1 MPLNR
6 KPPSGN
12 VRRVQTNG
20 RNLRYTLTNK
30 AGRIVQCESQQERKL
45 ALLLERDRTVRDYGS
60 QPETLWWQDETG
72 KQHTY
77 VPDFVVWR
85 VDGRIELHEVT
96 LTERQS
102 DLRQQN
108 RQQAA
113 HRICGDRGW
122 TYVVHTEKTLPDETV
137 TANLLVLY
145 AYRSRNFAHSAVQT
159 ATAVQLHSV
168 ALPFHQ
174 LLLQLEAQLGLPRPT
189 LHMAVLHLLWH
200 DILETDLNHLLFRD
214 GKLLPEIRIGLKGAA
229 S

>member
-1 MPLNR
+1 MC

-30 AGRIVQCESQQERKL
+30 VGRIVQCESQQERKL

-60 QPETLWWQDETG
+60 QPETLCWQDETG
-72 KQHTY
+72 KQRTY
-77 VPDFVVWR
+77 VPDFIVWR
-85 VDGRIELHEVT
+85 IDGRTELHEVT
-96 LTERQS
+96 LTERQP
-102 DLRQQN
+102 DVQQQN

-122 TYVVHTEKTLPDETV
+122 RYFVHTEKTLPDETV
-137 TANLLVLY
+137 MANLLVLY

-159 ATAVQLHSV
+159 AAARQLQNVTLS
-168 ALPFHQ
+168 FCQ
-174 LLLQLEAQLGLPRPT
+174 LLLQLEAQLGLPHPT

-200 DILETDLNHLLFRD
+200 DILETELNHLLFRD
-214 GKLLPEIRIGLKGAA
+214 GKLLPEIRIGLKGDA